1 MSLPSSPP
9 RPTPKLRLL
18 DCPSLK
24 KASDDDNTIDIESI
38 ATKDLHGGRD
48 LAMLLFV
55 DRPNERVLLQVPND
69 LGWRYHYG
77 LSIPG
82 EGDGDSDRWGDATD
96 ACRGALRRQDPEAV
110 APLRPAGLMLF
121 TFPSVEG
128 HKPMRVRV
136 LENDVSEMSD
146 VQGRYGGSWFDYG
159 RVPYPK
165 MWRDDELWLPRL
177 LEAKDSS
184 FFEGQFVF
192 DGPPGPSSRVVDYKV
207 EFR

>member
-1 MSLPSSPP
+1 MTTRSISSRSP
-9 RPTPKLRLL
+9 RKIFTAAETSR
-18 DCPSLK
+18 CYYS
-24 KASDDDNTIDIESI
+24 STGRTSGSCSRSRTIWGGGITTDSRYRAR
-38 ATKDLHGGRD
+38 ATVTATGGGTR
-48 LAMLLFV
+48 
-55 DRPNERVLLQVPND
+55 R
-69 LGWRYHYG
+69 
-77 LSIPG
+77 
-82 EGDGDSDRWGDATD
+82 D

-128 HKPMRVRV
+128 HRPMRVRV

-184 FFEGQFVF
+184 FFEGRFVF